1 MSVHEMTSK
10 CINIDF
16 RFNVPCTLFRQK
28 GAQILCFRGN
38 FYCSVN
44 PKYVTIIMYLG
55 VTSMNDINEYSRV
68 DKYKKRRKNTKALSI
83 LLVIGIILLVVV
95 SCIWIFGRDD
105 EVLDD
110 KGSAQNSAVTGK
122 YDEAADEHNEES
134 SDNGISSDM
143 AMDEP
148 D

>member
-44 PKYVTIIMYLG
+44 PNYL
-55 VTSMNDINEYSRV
+55 
-68 DKYKKRRKNTKALSI
+68 KKMEAKQERMVQAFEQTYEKIAD
-83 LLVIGIILLVVV
+83 V
-95 SCIWIFGRDD
+95 SQTQIDT
-105 EVLDD
+105 LDQFTD
-110 KGSAQNSAVTGK
+110 AVTELK
-122 YDEAADEHNEES
+122 AFTSSLLEQQASLNDAFTRIHDKSDELVKNME
-134 SDNGISSDM
+134 
-143 AMDEP
+143 
-148 D
+148 

>member
-44 PKYVTIIMYLG
+44 PNYFHIIHSFTDSLYEQNGAKIMQLEPEEDNRDG
-55 VTSMNDINEYSRV
+55 FSIRIIVEKMLE
-68 DKYKKRRKNTKALSI
+68 RREKHKF
-83 LLVIGIILLVVV
+83 LLVFSDG
-95 SCIWIFGRDD
+95 
-105 EVLDD
+105 EP
-110 KGSAQNSAVTGK
+110 SAAN
-122 YDEAADEHNEES
+122 YD
-134 SDNGISSDM
+134 DNGIIDTHL
-143 AMDEP
+143 AVTEARKQGIDV
-148 D
+148 

>member
-44 PKYVTIIMYLG
+44 PNLVWSYGYDNQTKNWSDAYHNG
-55 VTSMNDINEYSRV
+55 VNVWLYYYETGV
-68 DKYKKRRKNTKALSI
+68 DKWIEYYDKMYK
-83 LLVIGIILLVVV
+83 
-95 SCIWIFGRDD
+95 
-105 EVLDD
+105 
-110 KGSAQNSAVTGK
+110 
-122 YDEAADEHNEES
+122 
-134 SDNGISSDM
+134 
-143 AMDEP
+143 
-148 D
+148 